1 MKNRLTVF
9 TNFLLILSV
18 WFLTSLASY
27 ATKLPP
33 YILETLKKE
42 LPSAKVRFD
51 GLVSLPN
58 GVTYIPVLPSD
69 VKKNPVG
76 KVVSTYPEDKKLSQ
90 YPEVVLFDSNFALL
104 KVIKNKEGKP
114 TVTNSKNIPFIVKT
128 GIFPQD
134 MLVPPGLVIPE
145 DMQVMMGDL
154 KIETIT
160 SPVNATFKV
169 GVRKASAATTIAPV
183 PFMTSKTLLA
193 TTLDSKLIYFIPSNS
208 TVPLFS
214 LEVSNLPKFIEP
226 VNDDNYILVAV
237 AGKTYIDVADV
248 EQEVF
253 AKKIDLGF
261 QPTEIILNSD
271 KTKAYVV
278 VDGDQSIFVIDLKTM
293 SLLEKIKVKG
303 YPKHITLDNDKT
315 IAYADKNTGDI
326 YTLSLE
332 GAYLNKYV
340 YNASNLS
347 KIILNGKNLYLLS
360 RTENNLQVIDTQ
372 IKDIIYKQPLSK
384 KPVDMLLVNNNL
396 YILCGSNQLDIFN
409 LSDYSYQQALKLSDT
424 GFSKRLVPVPN
435 SDKILITNVTDRNYS
450 VFDTSKNSVLQTV
463 KTSVYINDLK
473 IINMRLK

>member
-1 MKNRLTVF
+1 MKIRLTVF

-18 WFLTSLASY
+18 WFLTSMASY

-33 YILETLKKE
+33 YILETLKQE
-42 LPSAKVRFD
+42 LPTAKVRFD
-51 GLVSLPN
+51 GLVSVPN
-58 GVTYIPVLPSD
+58 GVTYIPVLPSE
-69 VKKNPVG
+69 VKKNPSGKIVG
-76 KVVSTYPEDKKLSQ
+76 TYPAGKKLSQ

-104 KVIKNKEGKP
+104 KVIKNKNGRP
-114 TVTNSKNIPFIVKT
+114 TVTNSKNIPFVVKT

-154 KIETIT
+154 KIETVA
-160 SPVNATFKV
+160 SPVNATFTAV
-169 GVRKASAATTIAPV
+169 VRKASSATQIVPV

-193 TTLDSKLIYFIPSNS
+193 TTLDSKLIYFIPSDS

-214 LEVSNLPKFIEP
+214 LEVPNLPKFIQP
-226 VNDDNYILVAV
+226 VNDDNYLLVAV
-237 AGKTYIDVADV
+237 AGKTYIDVADI

-271 KTKAYVV
+271 KTKAYVA
-278 VDGDQSIFVIDLKTM
+278 VDGEQAIFVLDLKTM

-303 YPKHITLDNDKT
+303 YPKHIMLDNDKT

-332 GAYLNKYV
+332 GTYLNKFV
-340 YNASNLS
+340 YNSSNLS

-360 RTENNLQVIDTQ
+360 RTENNLQVIDTE
-372 IKDIIYKQPLSK
+372 IKDIIYKQPLSP
-384 KPVDMLLVNNNL
+384 KPVDMLLLNNNL

-409 LSDYSYQQALKLSDT
+409 LSDYSYQHALKLSDT
-424 GFSKRLVPVPN
+424 GFSKRLVLIPN
-435 SDKILITNVTDRNYS
+435 SDKILITNVTDRKYL
-450 VFDTSKNSVLQTV
+450 VYDTSKNSILQTV
-463 KTSVYINDLK
+463 KTSVYINDVK
-473 IINMRLK
+473 IMNKRMK

>member
-293 SLLEKIKVKG
+293 SLLEKIF
-303 YPKHITLDNDKT
+303 KT
-315 IAYADKNTGDI
+315 ENIFGLLDI
-326 YTLSLE
+326 Y
-332 GAYLNKYV
+332 
-340 YNASNLS
+340 
-347 KIILNGKNLYLLS
+347 
-360 RTENNLQVIDTQ
+360 
-372 IKDIIYKQPLSK
+372 
-384 KPVDMLLVNNNL
+384 
-396 YILCGSNQLDIFN
+396 
-409 LSDYSYQQALKLSDT
+409 
-424 GFSKRLVPVPN
+424 
-435 SDKILITNVTDRNYS
+435 
-450 VFDTSKNSVLQTV
+450 
-463 KTSVYINDLK
+463 
-473 IINMRLK
+473 